1 MLARLAFW
9 SVASTVENNSSV
21 DNVALAALVVS
32 GHKAINSRFLE
43 QSACAA
49 LTMINSARTL
59 GNFDGDAVIM
69 MGPLGANSPHDLAS
83 WRSAQKGWI
92 AQHDAHARQLAALLD
107 STKSQ
112 TRTIDLVPL
121 LLSNAYPFM
130 KRNLNYMK
138 LAVYTLDRY
147 DKVVFVD
154 LDIIIVRPLSD
165 ILALSTES
173 VELVGY
179 RTCTAPVNSGFFIVR
194 PRGVNGRRRLQHLN
208 DITLRNK
215 CPCRSAK
222 EPFASSGFDN
232 WGEIAQDLVSLWTK
246 GTHASP
252 SQPKYDDKLCH
263 SILKRKERT
272 WDLAGAGTGQG
283 LMWFYFALKINSY
296 ISVTYADLPL
306 VHYNAP
312 GPKPWAA
319 NAQKVPPHL
328 KDRQD
333 CDFIWWTSFLGAQT
347 EFPRPTFGSCIDL
360 LLPHLKI
367 KRAAGHF
374 VVPACCRTCP
384 GGGHFSTAR
393 ACIEK
398 ENLTNYAQQSCR
410 VAAELNGAFNARG
423 AVEVKL

>member
-1 MLARLAFW
+1 MTNWRRSWVIPVLARLAFW

-252 SQPKYDDKLCH
+252 SQPGILLVLARAKDSCGFTLLLKLILTYLLLMQTCRLSTIMPPVQSH
-263 SILKRKERT
+263 GQPMLKRFPLTSKTAKIATLYGGQVSLVPRQSS
-272 WDLAGAGTGQG
+272 QG
-283 LMWFYFALKINSY
+283 LLLVLVS
-296 ISVTYADLPL
+296 IS
-306 VHYNAP
+306 
-312 GPKPWAA
+312 
-319 NAQKVPPHL
+319 
-328 KDRQD
+328 
-333 CDFIWWTSFLGAQT
+333 
-347 EFPRPTFGSCIDL
+347 SCPIS
-360 LLPHLKI
+360 K
-367 KRAAGHF
+367 
-374 VVPACCRTCP
+374 
-384 GGGHFSTAR
+384 
-393 ACIEK
+393 
-398 ENLTNYAQQSCR
+398 
-410 VAAELNGAFNARG
+410 
-423 AVEVKL
+423 